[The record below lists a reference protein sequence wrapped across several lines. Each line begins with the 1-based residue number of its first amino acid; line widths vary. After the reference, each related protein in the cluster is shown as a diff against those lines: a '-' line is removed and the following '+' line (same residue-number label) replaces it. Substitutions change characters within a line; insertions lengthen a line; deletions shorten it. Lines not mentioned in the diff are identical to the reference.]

1 MQLVLLHHF
10 TIVCY
15 FIKENMEDN
24 KIDGYDYVDLG
35 LPSGTLWAS
44 HDIGANDV
52 GMPGSFF
59 MWGETEARDENTE
72 WNSEDHKYT
81 SQSGDYTKYCEQDNK
96 TVLDPMD
103 DAATSLW
110 GSDWRMPSLT
120 DWKELARFCEIEVR
134 DGHIVVVG
142 PNGNEMILPQYS
154 YNKYEG
160 FDFSC
165 TWWSSEAD
173 PDCYYDSILFYID
186 KETGGEIDFDD
197 ISDCRDVLCA
207 IRPVSKIRA
216 DLNYQLPDDEED
228 EEDEESEPEVEAQN
242 TYGSFNYDENDKSR
256 VEALRTFMETEL
268 KRRSAERQKYESGYN
283 SPVDEASQGDRSVD
297 AYAQKNSNTDD
308 NHYNSKTYVDKE
320 GYEKTN
326 SSKTSYVLFLIA
338 ALIIVYVLLNN

>member
-1 MQLVLLHHF
+1 
-10 TIVCY
+10 
-15 FIKENMEDN
+15 MEYN

-44 HDIGANDV
+44 HDIGADGV
-52 GMPGSFF
+52 GMLGSFF

-81 SQSGDYTKYCEQDNK
+81 SQSGDYTKYCEQDHK

-110 GSDWRMPSLT
+110 GSNWRMPSLT
-120 DWKELARFCEIEVR
+120 DWKELARFCEIEFR
-134 DGHIVVVG
+134 DGQIVVVG
-142 PNGNEMILPQYS
+142 PNGNEMILPKYS

-216 DLNYQLPDDEED
+216 DLNYQLPDDEE
-228 EEDEESEPEVEAQN
+228 EEEYEPEVEAQN
-242 TYGSFNYDENDKSR
+242 SYGSFNYGQNNSTQDYSQQDSYSR
-256 VEALRTFMETEL
+256 DN
-268 KRRSAERQKYESGYN
+268 YGSGYN
-283 SPVDEASQGDRSVD
+283 SRVDEARQDNRSLD
-297 AYAQKNSNTDD
+297 AYSQKNKDADD
-308 NHYNSKTYVDKE
+308 NHYKSKTYIDKE

-326 SSKTSYVLFLIA
+326 SSKTSYVMFLIA
-338 ALIIVYVLLNN
+338 ALIIIYVLINR

>member
-1 MQLVLLHHF
+1 
-10 TIVCY
+10 
-15 FIKENMEDN
+15 MEDN

-44 HDIGANDV
+44 HDIGADGV
-52 GMPGSFF
+52 GMLGSFF

-81 SQSGDYTKYCEQDNK
+81 SQSGDYTKYCEQDHK

-110 GSDWRMPSLT
+110 GSNWRMPSLT
-120 DWKELARFCEIEVR
+120 DWKELARFCEIEFR
-134 DGHIVVVG
+134 DGQIVVVG
-142 PNGNEMILPQYS
+142 PNGNEMILPKYS

-186 KETGGEIDFDD
+186 KETGGEIDFND

-216 DLNYQLPDDEED
+216 DLNYQLPDDEE
-228 EEDEESEPEVEAQN
+228 EEEAEPEVEAQN
-242 TYGSFNYDENDKSR
+242 SYGSFNYGQNNSTQDYSR
-256 VEALRTFMETEL
+256 QDSYSRDN
-268 KRRSAERQKYESGYN
+268 YGSGYN
-283 SPVDEASQGDRSVD
+283 SRVDEARQDNRSLD
-297 AYAQKNSNTDD
+297 AYLQKNSDADD
-308 NHYNSKTYVDKE
+308 NHYKSKTYIDKE

-338 ALIIVYVLLNN
+338 ALIIVYVLLNR

>member
-1 MQLVLLHHF
+1 
-10 TIVCY
+10 
-15 FIKENMEDN
+15 MEYN

-44 HDIGANDV
+44 HDIGADGV
-52 GMPGSFF
+52 GMLGSFF

-81 SQSGDYTKYCEQDNK
+81 SQSGDYTKYCEQDHK

-110 GSDWRMPSLT
+110 GSNWRMPSLT
-120 DWKELARFCEIEVR
+120 DWKELARFCEIEFR
-134 DGHIVVVG
+134 DGQIVVVG
-142 PNGNEMILPQYS
+142 PNGNEMILPKYS

-216 DLNYQLPDDEED
+216 DLNYQLPDDEE
-228 EEDEESEPEVEAQN
+228 EEEYEPEVEAQN
-242 TYGSFNYDENDKSR
+242 SYGSFNYGQNNSTQDYSQQDSYSR
-256 VEALRTFMETEL
+256 DN
-268 KRRSAERQKYESGYN
+268 YGSGYN
-283 SPVDEASQGDRSVD
+283 SRVDEARQDNRSLD
-297 AYAQKNSNTDD
+297 AYSQKNKEADD
-308 NHYNSKTYVDKE
+308 NHYKSKTYIDKE

-326 SSKTSYVLFLIA
+326 SSKTSYVMFLIA
-338 ALIIVYVLLNN
+338 ALIIIYVLINR

>member
-1 MQLVLLHHF
+1 
-10 TIVCY
+10 
-15 FIKENMEDN
+15 MEYN

-44 HDIGANDV
+44 HDIGADGV
-52 GMPGSFF
+52 GMLGSFF

-81 SQSGDYTKYCEQDNK
+81 SQSGDYTKYCEQDHK

-110 GSDWRMPSLT
+110 GSNWRMPSLT
-120 DWKELARFCEIEVR
+120 DWKELARFCEIEFR
-134 DGHIVVVG
+134 DGQIVVVG
-142 PNGNEMILPQYS
+142 PNGNEMILPKYS

-216 DLNYQLPDDEED
+216 DLNYQLPDDEE
-228 EEDEESEPEVEAQN
+228 EEEAEPEVEAQN
-242 TYGSFNYDENDKSR
+242 SYGSFNNSTQDYSQQDSYSR
-256 VEALRTFMETEL
+256 DN
-268 KRRSAERQKYESGYN
+268 YGSGYN
-283 SPVDEASQGDRSVD
+283 SRVDEARQDNRSLD
-297 AYAQKNSNTDD
+297 AYLQKNKDADD
-308 NHYNSKTYVDKE
+308 NHYKSKTYIDKE

-338 ALIIVYVLLNN
+338 ALIIVYVLLNR

>member
-1 MQLVLLHHF
+1 
-10 TIVCY
+10 
-15 FIKENMEDN
+15 MEYN

-44 HDIGANDV
+44 HDIGANGV
-52 GMPGSFF
+52 GMLGSFF

-81 SQSGDYTKYCEQDNK
+81 SQSGDYTKYCEQDHK

-110 GSDWRMPSLT
+110 GSNWRMPSLT
-120 DWKELARFCEIEVR
+120 DWKELARFCEIEFR
-134 DGHIVVVG
+134 DGQIVVVG
-142 PNGNEMILPQYS
+142 PNGNEMILPKYS

-216 DLNYQLPDDEED
+216 DLNYQLPDDEE
-228 EEDEESEPEVEAQN
+228 EEEYEPEVEAQN
-242 TYGSFNYDENDKSR
+242 SYGSFNYGQNNSTQDYSQQDSYSR
-256 VEALRTFMETEL
+256 DN
-268 KRRSAERQKYESGYN
+268 YGSGYN
-283 SPVDEASQGDRSVD
+283 SRVDEARQDNRSLD
-297 AYAQKNSNTDD
+297 AYSQKNKDADD
-308 NHYNSKTYVDKE
+308 NHYKSKTYIDKE

-338 ALIIVYVLLNN
+338 ALIIIYVLINR